1 MLEDLRLGVGVGGA
15 SPRTQ
20 QEQWQGV
27 ERALYKMTKLWEAW
41 GVYPPAFLR
50 VSLPFAWCMMHAVFL
65 SLLPSLHCILILLL
79 FLALLL
85 LLEHIASSFV

>member
-1 MLEDLRLGVGVGGA
+1 MLEELRLGVGTGGG

-41 GVYPPAFLR
+41 GVYPPAYLR
-50 VSLPFAWCMMHAVFL
+50 VRPANSFLYGLFAAVLRGF
-65 SLLPSLHCILILLL
+65 
-79 FLALLL
+79 FAAGLASQ
-85 LLEHIASSFV
+85 H